1 MMVKEYRPDLIVL
14 DVMLPDINGK
24 EVCQRVRNDKTTDDV
39 RIICISGMVE
49 EDKVGELQGRRR
61 RRLHAQAVRGR
72 AAGGSHVPV
81 AGYRVRFQR
90 SMRPLPALAAGS
102 ARWVLPMS
110 DRSAAALIDVLLTED
125 PAEAISLLA
134 ETLAADPPLTIWTGC
149 RAAGKLQPESL
160 QDLARWLY
168 EHALEVLPAGDGEPA
183 QFDRTQLSR
192 SDRYAGLVAESLQ
205 VASLAA
211 LLAETDG
218 RLAEKA
224 YLMGLAANAA
234 DWMMATRQRLPRSA
248 SRRLSQA
255 AGVAAGTDKAA
266 FVSPVGH
273 AGLLEWFTA
282 EGPVALR
289 VRQARETLAG
299 TLPAGEL
306 GAEIEACRRQ
316 AAEGGRRWLQSTPGP
331 GRRLPVLLTRL
342 ARLDE
347 LERRLAETVER
358 EKLAAMAEFAAG
370 AGHEINNPLAI
381 IAGRAQLCLRD
392 ETDPERRRELA
403 LINAQVKRAYEMIAD
418 MRLFARPPRPE
429 LKTVELASLLDSLV
443 VELAAAQQQISLTRS
458 GEKGP
463 LEIEADPVQL
473 QVAVRALVTNAFES
487 LASGGHVGIDLCRK
501 DDSVEIV
508 VTDDGPGILP
518 EHRPHIFDPFYSSRQ
533 AGRGLGLGLS
543 KCWRIVGLHHG
554 RMEVQSEPGQGARFT
569 IALPLRQPETE
580 VKS

>member
-1 MMVKEYRPDLIVL
+1 M
-14 DVMLPDINGK
+14 
-24 EVCQRVRNDKTTDDV
+24 
-39 RIICISGMVE
+39 
-49 EDKVGELQGRRR
+49 
-61 RRLHAQAVRGR
+61 H
-72 AAGGSHVPV
+72 
-81 AGYRVRFQR
+81 
-90 SMRPLPALAAGS
+90 PLPALAAGS
-102 ARWVLPMS
+102 SRWVLPIS
-110 DRSAAALIDVLLTED
+110 DRSATAIVDALLTED

-149 RAAGKLQPESL
+149 RAVGRLQPESL
-160 QDLARWLY
+160 EDLARWLY
-168 EHALEVLPAGDGEPA
+168 EDALEVLPLSDGEPA
-183 QFDRTQLSR
+183 QFDPPQLAR
-192 SDRYAGLVAESLQ
+192 GDRYAGLVAESLQ

-211 LLAETDG
+211 LLAEADG
-218 RLAEKA
+218 RAAAEKA
-224 YLMGLAANAA
+224 YLTGLAANAA
-234 DWMMATRQRLPRSA
+234 DWIAATGHRLLRSA
-248 SRRLSQA
+248 SRHLP
-255 AGVAAGTDKAA
+255 D
-266 FVSPVGH
+266 
-273 AGLLEWFTA
+273 WFTA
-282 EGPVALR
+282 EGPATLR
-289 VRQARETLAG
+289 VREAMENLAG

-306 GAEIEACRRQ
+306 GAEIKACRRQ

-331 GRRLPVLLTRL
+331 GRRLPVLLARL

-347 LERRLAETVER
+347 LERRFAETVER

-429 LKTVELASLLDSLV
+429 LKTVELASLLDSLA
-443 VELAAAQQQISLTRS
+443 VELAAAAAEQQISLTRS

-473 QVAVRALVTNAFES
+473 QVAVGALVKNAFEA
-487 LASGGHVGIDLCRK
+487 LTGGGHVGIHLCRLA
-501 DDSVEIV
+501 DSVEIV
-508 VTDDGPGILP
+508 VSDDGPGILP

-569 IALPLRQPETE
+569 IALPLRQP
-580 VKS
+580 VMGD